1 MREVKYWKAFNEA
14 ISEEMRRDKNIIYLA
29 EDARGNVG
37 GPFAMAKGLEF
48 EFGSDRVFD
57 TPDSEA
63 GFIGV
68 AVGAALTGLRPVVD
82 ISFSDFMLVAMD
94 QIVNQMA
101 KIRYMTGENYTEM
114 PITIHTMAGGGM
126 RAGTQHSQSLESWY
140 VNVPGLK
147 LVAPS
152 NGYDLKGIMKSAI
165 RDNNP
170 VIIWLHKA
178 MLRTKVNLP
187 DEEYL
192 IPLGKAEV
200 KREGSDVT
208 VVGISNMVNVAL
220 SVAQKMEGEGISV
233 EVVDPIS
240 LSPLD
245 KETIFESVKKT
256 GRLVTVHEAP
266 KPCAMGA
273 EIAALVFEEC
283 FDYLE
288 APVKRVT
295 GEFTPVPYTSP
306 LEDAFLPNAE
316 KLAAAIKAV
325 MKGE

>member
-14 ISEEMRRDKNIIYLA
+14 ISEEMKRDKSIIYLA
-29 EDARGNVG
+29 EDARGAVG
-37 GPFAMAKGLEF
+37 GPFAMAKGLED
-48 EFGSDRVFD
+48 EFGTDRVFD

-68 AVGAALTGLRPVVD
+68 AIGAALTGLRPIVD
-82 ISFSDFMLVAMD
+82 ISFSDFMLVATD

-101 KIRYMTGENYTEM
+101 KIRYMTGENFTKM
-114 PITIHTMAGGGM
+114 PIVIHTMAGGGM
-126 RAGTQHSQSLESWY
+126 RAGTQHSQSLEAWY

-165 RDNNP
+165 RDDDP
-170 VIIWLHKA
+170 VIVWLHKA

-192 IPLGKAEV
+192 IPLGKGEI
-200 KREGSDVT
+200 KKQGTDVT
-208 VVGISNMVNVAL
+208 VVGVSNMVNVAL
-220 SVAQKMEGEGISV
+220 SVANKLEKEGISV

-245 KETIFESVKKT
+245 KDIIINSVKKT
-256 GRLVTVHEAP
+256 GKLVTVHEAP

-273 EIAALVFEEC
+273 EIAAIVFEHC

-306 LEDAFLPNAE
+306 LEDAFLPSAAKIE
-316 KLAAAIKAV
+316 AAIREVLTA
-325 MKGE
+325 